1 VDLLPADGQA
11 WYWEALTMGAEP
23 RRRVLVVGSGGRE
36 HALARKLADSPSVSE
51 VVVAPGNA
59 GTERTARNASPLGP
73 TAAEL
78 AALAVEERVDL
89 AVIGPEAPLVA
100 GVADELRKR
109 GIPAFGP
116 SAKAAELEGSKAFMK
131 RLAAEQGIPT
141 ARFGVFSEPDH
152 AVQFIRAQSKP
163 LVVKA
168 DGLCA
173 GKGVV
178 VAESPEE
185 AEDAARSMLSGDAFG
200 DAGRTIVI
208 EERLEGTEASVHAI
222 CDGTR
227 YVLLP
232 AVQDHKRIG
241 DGDRG
246 PNTGGMGAY
255 GPTPLVT
262 PEMEQRIAREVIEP
276 ALKGLADRGTPFCGA
291 LFAGLMIEPDGTP
304 NVLEYNVRFGD
315 PETEVLMELV
325 EGDLGEILYAAA
337 IGQLD
342 PSSVRRAAR
351 HAVAVV
357 LAAEGYPG
365 APRRGDPITGLEQA
379 AALPG
384 VSVLHAGT
392 VREGDEI
399 VTAGGRVLVVTAAGD
414 SLRMARDR
422 AYEGV
427 ACIHF
432 RGMQHRRDIGERAL
446 K

>member
-1 VDLLPADGQA
+1 
-11 WYWEALTMGAEP
+11 MGAEA
-23 RRRVLVVGSGGRE
+23 RRKVLVVGSGGRE
-36 HALARKLADSPSVSE
+36 HALARRLAASPSVSE

-59 GTERTARNASPLGP
+59 GTERTGKNVSPLGP

-141 ARFGVFSEPDH
+141 ARFGVFSDPDH
-152 AVQFIRAQSKP
+152 AAQFIRAQSKP

-178 VAESPEE
+178 VAGSAEE
-185 AEDAARSMLSGDAFG
+185 AEHAARAMLSGEAFG

-208 EERLEGTEASVHAI
+208 EERLEGTEASIHAF
-222 CDGTR
+222 CDGSR

-241 DGDRG
+241 DGDCG

-255 GPTPLVT
+255 GPT
-262 PEMEQRIAREVIEP
+262 EP
-276 ALKGLADRGTPFCGA
+276 
-291 LFAGLMIEPDGTP
+291 
-304 NVLEYNVRFGD
+304 
-315 PETEVLMELV
+315 
-325 EGDLGEILYAAA
+325 
-337 IGQLD
+337 
-342 PSSVRRAAR
+342 
-351 HAVAVV
+351 
-357 LAAEGYPG
+357 
-365 APRRGDPITGLEQA
+365 
-379 AALPG
+379 
-384 VSVLHAGT
+384 
-392 VREGDEI
+392 
-399 VTAGGRVLVVTAAGD
+399 
-414 SLRMARDR
+414 
-422 AYEGV
+422 
-427 ACIHF
+427 
-432 RGMQHRRDIGERAL
+432 
-446 K
+446 